1 MTQSQALET
10 AFAHFTQ
17 SELGDTA
24 SPAHVLPKAP
34 LPRIIWVAARPPIPP
49 FSGITSKTLCGLDA
63 LLSMTEVDLITFT
76 EGTSTEQTLAEMQR
90 YWGDRSIRIHALR
103 LEPRANGLNAL
114 LSGQFQLTTEFNRNR
129 LAAKLVELN
138 WSERNSLVV
147 FDDIVLAPLA
157 QAYGTNAIISPHDCM
172 SEMFRS
178 HFRHLHPLSASR
190 LRKYIQYRTAR
201 QYEQRYYQSALLV
214 HVITHRDRV
223 WLEAINPLA
232 RYHVVPNA
240 DLLNPG
246 LASDSNPVHDLLIWG
261 DLTIAA
267 CAKGTRE
274 FLRQIRGATH
284 LHGARIVLV
293 GKVPGDTAERI
304 IGRDSMELVE
314 YSPRLENEA
323 GRMHTAKIF
332 VIPDIGGAGIKN
344 RVVNVLSSGICLA
357 CLMPQMEGVD
367 TVADRGAINAV
378 TMSELVDRIIDA
390 LRTGKYKDI
399 AEFGK
404 TIYHGTYSIEA
415 NRRLWRDM
423 IERAVSIRRVN
434 HDQEVR

>member
-1 MTQSQALET
+1 MTQPQAPEM
-10 AFAHFTQ
+10 AFECNTQ
-17 SELGDTA
+17 SALGNA
-24 SPAHVLPKAP
+24 LSPSHLLPETT

-76 EGTSTEQTLAEMQR
+76 AGSSTERTLVEIQR
-90 YWGDRSIRIHALR
+90 FWGDRSVRIHALR
-103 LEPRANGLNAL
+103 LEPRSSGLSAL
-114 LSGQFQLTTEFNRNR
+114 LRGQFQLTTEFDRNK
-129 LAAKLVELN
+129 LAAKLEELN
-138 WSERNSLVV
+138 WSERNNLVI

-172 SEMFRS
+172 SEMFLS

-214 HVITHRDRV
+214 HVITQRDRV

-246 LASDSNPVHDLLIWG
+246 LVYDSNPEHDLLIWG

-284 LHGARIVLV
+284 LNRARIILV
-293 GKVPGDTAERI
+293 GKVPDDTAERI
-304 IGRDSMELVE
+304 IGRDCMELVD

-323 GRMHTAKIF
+323 GQMHTAKIF

-357 CLMPQMEGVD
+357 CLLPQMEGVD
-367 TVADRGAINAV
+367 TIADRGAINAV
-378 TMSELVDRIIDA
+378 TMSELVNRIVDV
-390 LRTGKYKDI
+390 LRTGQYSNIAKIGENIYKDV
-399 AEFGK
+399 
-404 TIYHGTYSIEA
+404 YSIEA
-415 NRRLWRDM
+415 NRRQWRDM
-423 IERAVSIRRVN
+423 IERALSIRSAN
-434 HDQEVR
+434 HDQEAL